1 MPSGSENNIP
11 LTLACWKGEQQ
22 GQLSG
27 CNTGVVSLCVSV
39 CGSGCGSAYMCNCMG
54 VKVYV
59 CVSACT
65 YIVSLSPMHVRMCS
79 HVCLHTNLSPCMCE
93 LHTYIPTGYTGPVVH
108 LILRGTLCVCYTV
121 GTVGVWEVGLW
132 LQAAILAQMRS
143 FLLHT

>member
-39 CGSGCGSAYMCNCMG
+39 CGCGSGSAYMCNCMG

-65 YIVSLSPMHVRMCS
+65 YIVSLSPMHVCVAMCVCTQICL
-79 HVCLHTNLSPCMCE
+79 HVCVSYTR
-93 LHTYIPTGYTGPVVH
+93 IPTGYTGPVGH
-108 LILRGTLCVCYTV
+108 LVLRGTLCVCYTV
-121 GTVGVWEVGLW
+121 GTVGVWEVSLW
-132 LQAAILAQMRS
+132 LQTDILAQMRS